1 MKYWFTRRFQQ
12 VTVWFSLDNITLL
25 VNRQSPLWHPM
36 LSAANAA
43 HPQEAAG
50 NRCGLNYAWGRS
62 QTPPTAS
69 SPFGLAGSLLCHL
82 LMLKDALIPDTQLH
96 QTPRVLHVARASG
109 WETHSECWYE
119 YFHLSYGS
127 SEENRTQK
135 NNGWRKNVWCTSGN
149 ALYRQ
154 NSRTEQVC
162 HLKKILK
169 KKMDSYKSSVM
180 WWQIWLQRSQNPL
193 PMVSSLCNVWKAW
206 QIQHPIKKTQI
217 FLKPVCVTRLQ
228 PGELK
233 KQENLSRLLERKAAN
248 FKL

>member
-12 VTVWFSLDNITLL
+12 VTVWFSLDNFTLV

-96 QTPRVLHVARASG
+96 QTPCVLHVARASG
-109 WETHSECWYE
+109 WETHMSADMNISTY
-119 YFHLSYGS
+119 L
-127 SEENRTQK
+127 TAAQK
-135 NNGWRKNVWCTSGN
+135 KTEPRKIMDEGRMFDAHQGMLCTDKTAELNKSVI
-149 ALYRQ
+149 
-154 NSRTEQVC
+154 SRKSV
-162 HLKKILK
+162 
-169 KKMDSYKSSVM
+169 KKMDSVIKALLCGGKFDCKEVKTPCR
-180 WWQIWLQRSQNPL
+180 WWVHYAMFGKRGRYNIPL
-193 PMVSSLCNVWKAW
+193 KKTDFSKTSLCHQTAARRIEETGKS
-206 QIQHPIKKTQI
+206 IKT
-217 FLKPVCVTRLQ
+217 F
-228 PGELK
+228 GEK
-233 KQENLSRLLERKAAN
+233 SC
-248 FKL
+248 

>member
-12 VTVWFSLDNITLL
+12 VTVWFSLDNFTLV

-169 KKMDSYKSSVM
+169 KKMDSVIKALLCGGKFDCKEVKTPC
-180 WWQIWLQRSQNPL
+180 WWWVHYAMFGKRGRYNIPL
-193 PMVSSLCNVWKAW
+193 KKTDFSKTSLCHQTAARRIEETGKS
-206 QIQHPIKKTQI
+206 IKT
-217 FLKPVCVTRLQ
+217 F
-228 PGELK
+228 GEK
-233 KQENLSRLLERKAAN
+233 SC
-248 FKL
+248 

>member
-12 VTVWFSLDNITLL
+12 VTVWFSLDNFTLL

-96 QTPRVLHVARASG
+96 QTPCVLHVARASG
-109 WETHSECWYE
+109 WETHMSADMNISTY
-119 YFHLSYGS
+119 L
-127 SEENRTQK
+127 TAAQK
-135 NNGWRKNVWCTSGN
+135 KTEPRKIMDEGRMFDAHQGMLCTDKTAELNKSVI
-149 ALYRQ
+149 
-154 NSRTEQVC
+154 SRKSV
-162 HLKKILK
+162 K
-169 KKMDSYKSSVM
+169 KK
-180 WWQIWLQRSQNPL
+180 W
-193 PMVSSLCNVWKAW
+193 
-206 QIQHPIKKTQI
+206 T
-217 FLKPVCVTRLQ
+217 
-228 PGELK
+228 
-233 KQENLSRLLERKAAN
+233 LL
-248 FKL
+248 